1 MNLRPRRPDPPR
13 IDLTPLIDVVFLMLI
28 FFMVS
33 TTFDEQTR
41 LKVDLPEAT
50 APDETRP
57 EAIERIKVTI
67 DASGRFYVN
76 DEQLL
81 RHDRE
86 TLRRALDE
94 LTRGVGETPIVVTGD
109 RSAPWQAMITLL
121 DVAAQ
126 LGLNQLSFV
135 AKRNV
140 DDD

>member
-1 MNLRPRRPDPPR
+1 
-13 IDLTPLIDVVFLMLI
+13 MLI

-41 LKVDLPEAT
+41 LKIDLPEAAT
-50 APDETRP
+50 EDETRP
-57 EAIERIKVTI
+57 EASEAVKITI
-67 DASGRFYVN
+67 DATGKFYVN
-76 DEQLL
+76 DRQLV

-86 TLRRALDE
+86 TLRRTLDD
-94 LTRGVGETPIVVTGD
+94 LSGGASDIPVVVSGD

-135 AKRNV
+135 AKRDV